1 MEKLVASKDQ
11 LIIALDF
18 PTSEEAIQLV
28 DAIGTSASYYK
39 VGLELFLNS
48 RGRVLDEL
56 KARDKKIFL
65 DLKFHDIPNTTAQAC
80 RWAAGLG
87 VDMFNVHAGGG
98 LEMMQRAREATA
110 EGALSKGLGV
120 PKLIAVTILT
130 SFDQE
135 GLDKVGYRGTIDE
148 NVKRLAALTN
158 EAGLDG
164 VVCSSR
170 EVGLIRQAVEDEAFL
185 TVCPGVR
192 PLWAAKGDQ
201 KRIMTPAQAIE
212 QGVNHMVVGRPI
224 TKAENPVEAVKKIL
238 EEMNVT
244 EV

>member
-1 MEKLVASKDQ
+1 MPDKDQ

-18 PTSEEAIQLV
+18 PTSEEAVSLV
-28 DAIGTSASYYK
+28 DAIGTNASYYK

-98 LEMMQRAREATA
+98 LEMMQRAREATI
-110 EGALSKGLGV
+110 EGALAKGLAA

-130 SFDQE
+130 SFDQD
-135 GLDKVGYRGTIDE
+135 GLAKVGFGGAVED

-164 VVCSSR
+164 VVCSSKEIGFIR
-170 EVGLIRQAVEDEAFL
+170 EAVENQEFL
-185 TVCPGVR
+185 TVCPGIR

-201 KRIMTPAQAIE
+201 KRIMTPSQALE
-212 QGVNHMVVGRPI
+212 AGVNHIVVGRPI

-238 EEMNVT
+238 EEMNIT
-244 EV
+244 ED

>member
-1 MEKLVASKDQ
+1 MPDKDQ

-18 PTSEEAIQLV
+18 PTSEEAISLL
-28 DAIGTSASYYK
+28 DAIGTNASNYK

-98 LEMMQRAREATA
+98 LEMMQRAREANI
-110 EGALSKGLGV
+110 EGALAKGLAA

-130 SFDQE
+130 SFDQD
-135 GLDKVGYRGTIDE
+135 GLAKVGFGGAVED

-164 VVCSSR
+164 VVCSSKEIGFIR
-170 EVGLIRQAVEDEAFL
+170 EAVENQEFL
-185 TVCPGVR
+185 TVCPGIR

-201 KRIMTPAQAIE
+201 KRIMTPSQALE
-212 QGVNHMVVGRPI
+212 AGVNHIVVGRPI
-224 TKAENPVEAVKKIL
+224 TKAEKPVEAVKKIL
-238 EEMNVT
+238 EEMNIT
-244 EV
+244 ED